1 MVKFNFQGGKN
12 QFPGSAARQ
21 ASFTAIAN
29 QSNESVTLVKMN
41 FYRGK
46 SQFPRWLKIN
56 LFPPCDTRTLPCRLR
71 VHRWKLIFTTVEIDF
86 YHVGK
91 FLKF

>member
-1 MVKFNFQGGKN
+1 VVKFNFQGGKN

-21 ASFTAIAN
+21 TSFTAIAN

-46 SQFPRWLKIN
+46 NQFPRW
-56 LFPPCDTRTLPCRLR
+56 
-71 VHRWKLIFTTVEIDF
+71 
-86 YHVGK
+86 
-91 FLKF
+91 